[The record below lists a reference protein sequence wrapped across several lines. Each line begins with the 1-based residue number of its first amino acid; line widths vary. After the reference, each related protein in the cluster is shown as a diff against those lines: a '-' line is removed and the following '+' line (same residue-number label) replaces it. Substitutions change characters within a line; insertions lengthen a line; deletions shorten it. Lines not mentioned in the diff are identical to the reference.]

1 MFLLAKGP
9 AMNDSLQSSWS
20 ALMRW
25 RTECWQR
32 FGSALELP
40 IRAPHEELEI
50 HLAAEA
56 RVLDVGAG
64 AHMPF
69 RSQVLKANAI
79 YYTLDSDPQGSF
91 DFRSFDEIP
100 ADMRFDLV
108 IFNQVLEHMTVE
120 TAFGAVRAA
129 HHSLTEGGDLVA
141 TVPNTS
147 HPVRQWDST
156 HITAWPANDL
166 YSLVRSAG
174 FRVTA
179 MARYN
184 KFKPTA
190 NPLKRWIVRTV
201 SREFRIDW
209 CDSIMA
215 VATKQP

>member
-1 MFLLAKGP
+1 
-9 AMNDSLQSSWS
+9 
-20 ALMRW
+20 MRW

-32 FGSALELP
+32 FGSSLEYP
-40 IRAPHEELEI
+40 VRAPHDALQEI
-50 HLAAEA
+50 LAAEA

-91 DFRSFDEIP
+91 DFRAFEDIP
-100 ADMRFDLV
+100 PDMRFDLV

-120 TAFGAVRAA
+120 TAFAAVGAAYQYLA
-129 HHSLTEGGDLVA
+129 DWGNLLA

-209 CDSIMA
+209 CDSIMV
-215 VATKQP
+215 VAAKEP

>member
-1 MFLLAKGP
+1 
-9 AMNDSLQSSWS
+9 
-20 ALMRW
+20 MRW

-32 FGSALELP
+32 FGSALEFP
-40 IRAPHEELEI
+40 IRAPHEELQGL
-50 HLAAEA
+50 LAADT

-91 DFRSFDEIP
+91 DFRSFDEVP
-100 ADMRFDLV
+100 ADMRFDLA
-108 IFNQVLEHMTVE
+108 ILNQVLEHMTVE
-120 TAFGAVRAA
+120 TAFGAVCSA
-129 HHSLTEGGDLVA
+129 HHSLTEGGNLVA

-174 FRVTA
+174 FRVTG

-209 CDSIMA
+209 CDSIMV
-215 VATKQP
+215 VATKEP